1 MFTSGPCV
9 YALTFLPC
17 LAIHH
22 EGCVLPPSTSPSGE
36 PLATLSASS
45 SHPQLSGSS
54 HRVSGGSLWL
64 PKIAAKTP
72 ENPTPLENQQKFLL
86 LCDLSSESL
95 SYVRSEEHSLLFCLS
110 GSGTTGNTEGQ
121 VDQMVEPGFHMALFF
136 F

>member
-9 YALTFLPC
+9 YSLTFLPC

-22 EGCVLPPSTSPSGE
+22 EGCVFSPLESLTA
-36 PLATLSASS
+36 PLSAFY

-54 HRVSGGSLWL
+54 HRISGGLLWL
-64 PKIAAKTP
+64 PKMAAKAP
-72 ENPTPLENQQKFLL
+72 ENPTPLENQQKSLL

-136 F
+136 FSD